1 MLAFAMPLIL
11 MTVSPASLEPN
22 LRLYP
27 ELVTY
32 LDARRAEFAQIPAE
46 RQAALREI
54 AVHVR
59 NTRASGKPVRLTFI
73 CTHNS
78 RRSHM
83 SQIWARVAAEAY
95 GVADVQTY
103 SGGTETT
110 AFNPRAVAA
119 LRRAGLRIEQ
129 TTPDENPIYHV
140 RYADAAAPLTCFS
153 KVHTQAPNPRGD
165 VAAVMTCS
173 QADAACPTVPGATA
187 RFAIPYE
194 DPKVSDGQPQ
204 EAQVYDERCAQIARE
219 FLFVFSVVAAGDGA

>member
-1 MLAFAMPLIL
+1 MLLFVIPLVLIAAMP
-11 MTVSPASLEPN
+11 ANLEPKVK
-22 LRLYP
+22 LYP
-27 ELVTY
+27 DLTKY
-32 LDARRAEFAQIPAE
+32 LDERRAEFSQIPPE
-46 RQAALREI
+46 RQAVLREL
-54 AVHVR
+54 AGHVR
-59 NTRASGKPVRLTFI
+59 ATRARGKPVRLTFI

-83 SQIWARVAAEAY
+83 SQVWARVAAEAY
-95 GVADVQTY
+95 GVADVSTY
-103 SGGTETT
+103 SGGTEVT

-129 TTPDENPIYHV
+129 TTHDENPIYHV
-140 RYADAAAPLTCFS
+140 RYADTAPPLTCFS
-153 KVHTQAPNPRGD
+153 KVHTQAPNPRD
-165 VAAVMTCS
+165 EVTAVMTCS

-219 FLFVFSVVAAGDGA
+219 FLFVFSQIAAAEGT